1 MLDKA
6 ACATHNN
13 AMNAD
18 IHIFSVHELTRF
30 IKTTLERER
39 PLQALLVRGEVSNCK
54 YHTSGHLYFTLKD
67 EQSSLPCVMWRE
79 RVLAQPFRCE
89 NGMQLTVDGNI
100 TVYERG
106 GYYQLSAYSLQAD
119 GVGNLFLAFEQLKNK
134 LAAEGLFA
142 EDRKQPLPLI
152 PRRIALLTSPTGAV
166 LHDFAEVSKRRWPGR
181 HITLV
186 PIIAQGPMAAPS
198 IVAGLKRAATI
209 INVDVVVLARGGG
222 SFEELACFN
231 DETVARTIA
240 ALTIPVISAIGHE
253 TDFTIADFV
262 ADLRAP
268 TPSAAAEIVVPDM
281 RGMISGIAKVEAR
294 IQQSMRNRLEKAQRE
309 LKHATSHP
317 ALRDP
322 RVLLRERQQA
332 VDLAFERMTERFKA
346 QLTKATHRLQN
357 VEGRL
362 TALDPRGV
370 LQRGYTLVTDANNNQ
385 LIIDSQHARLAHAV
399 NIQFHDGIVN
409 AEIRE

>member
-1 MLDKA
+1 MKA
-6 ACATHNN
+6 E
-13 AMNAD
+13 
-18 IHIFSVHELTRF
+18 IHVFTVRELTRF
-30 IKTTLERER
+30 VKTTLERER

-119 GVGNLFLAFEQLKNK
+119 GVGNLFLAFEQLKIK
-134 LAAEGLFA
+134 LTEEGLFD
-142 EDRKQPLPLI
+142 EDRKMPLPLI

-166 LHDFAEVSKRRWPGR
+166 MHDFAQVSKRRWPGR
-181 HITLV
+181 HITLI
-186 PIIAQGPMAAPS
+186 PIIVQGATAAGS
-198 IVAGLKRAATI
+198 IVAGLKTAANI
-209 INVDVVVLARGGG
+209 PDVDVVVLARGGG

-231 DETVARTIA
+231 DEAVARTIA
-240 ALTIPVISAIGHE
+240 AMNIPVISAIGHE

-281 RGMISGIAKVEAR
+281 RGMADSIGKLETR
-294 IQQSMRNRLEKAQRE
+294 IQQTMRNRLEKAQRE

-322 RVLLRERQQA
+322 RVLLREREQA
-332 VDLAFERMTERFKA
+332 VDLAFERLTERLKT
-346 QLTKATHRLQN
+346 QITKAKHRLQN
-357 VEGRL
+357 AEGCL

-370 LQRGYTLVTDANNNQ
+370 LKRGYALITNTLNEQ
-385 LIIDSQHARLAHAV
+385 LITDSQQANQAEAV
-399 NIQFHDGIVN
+399 NIQFHDGCVT
-409 AEIRE
+409 ADIRKKLCS